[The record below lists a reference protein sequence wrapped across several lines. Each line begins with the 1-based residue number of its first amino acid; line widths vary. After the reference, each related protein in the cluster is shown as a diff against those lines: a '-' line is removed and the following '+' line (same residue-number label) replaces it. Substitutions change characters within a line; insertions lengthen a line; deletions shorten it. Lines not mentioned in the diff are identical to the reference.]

1 MKKIQLSIPEPCHQ
15 SWENMTP
22 TQQGRFCNACAKE
35 VIDFSQM
42 SDTAV
47 LNYFNIKKNDQ
58 VCGRAYPDQ
67 LNRSIAGLPAK
78 KISWYWNYAIAFFL
92 FFSKSTTAKAQGLVM
107 IDKKT
112 SCSEPV
118 KQLNIKN
125 NIQQSRLNAAIAI
138 KGIIQTESGQAV
150 PFASIKLLHSNHGV
164 VADSAGKFLLGIDS
178 VPCIIEISSLGYET
192 RQVTVT
198 DLLEK
203 NIVLPAMS
211 EILAGVVVTS
221 AGTIRGKMVMAGMV
235 TSIRTVK
242 RNKTKDT
249 LRNLI
254 DFFNPAIKIY
264 PNPIMQGHA
273 FTVGLNLKQPGSY
286 TIQIINATGS
296 VLLER
301 KINTLVKKH
310 NEQLVSGNTWSS
322 GIYYLRVIDAKGK
335 HIETGNMIVQ

>member
-47 LNYFNIKKNDQ
+47 LNYFSIEKNDQ

-67 LNRSIAGLPAK
+67 LDRTIAGLPAK

-118 KQLNIKN
+118 KRLNIKN
-125 NIQQSRLNAAIAI
+125 NIQQSRLSASVTI
-138 KGIIQTESGQAV
+138 GGSIQTESGQAI
-150 PFASIKLLHSNHGV
+150 PYASIKLIHSNHGV
-164 VADSAGKFLLGIDS
+164 VADSAGKFLLNIDDL
-178 VPCIIEISSLGYET
+178 PCIIEISSLGYET

-203 NIVLPAMS
+203 NIVLPATS
-211 EILAGVVVTS
+211 EILAGVVVASTHTRS
-221 AGTIRGKMVMAGMV
+221 LQRTTGMMM
-235 TSIRTVK
+235 TTCTTVR
-242 RNKTKDT
+242 RNFIKDT
-249 LRNLI
+249 ISRL
-254 DFFNPAIKIY
+254 FNPAIKIY

-286 TIQIINATGS
+286 TIQIINAAGS

-310 NEQLVSGNTWSS
+310 NEQLVSGNTWSH

-335 HIETGNMIVQ
+335 HIETGNMVMQ